1 MKMYVRTDLANMAD
15 KVLKR
20 NIRKIENAHRMK

>member
-20 NIRKIENAHRMK
+20 NIKKIENTHRMK

>member
-1 MKMYVRTDLANMAD
+1 MYVRTDLANMAD